1 MEREWRADLDAGEVE
16 ERAQSPDAGTASSA
30 RLPPPRTTP
39 PPREKASDPDENSTL
54 RGVLAFACGCA
65 FWALVFW
72 LAARCGSSVFGP

>member
-1 MEREWRADLDAGEVE
+1 MERERLADPDAGEAE
-16 ERAQSPDAGTASSA
+16 ERAQALDAGAA
-30 RLPPPRTTP
+30 FPVRLLPPRTTP

-72 LAARCGSSVFGP
+72 LVARCVN